1 MNSHAYRYELIE
13 NKKGMFD
20 NYVDMAYILTMEE
33 SSRRDHYM
41 NQIEKYIPH
50 KTITIQYNKGFK
62 KSNKKLYKQDSV
74 HDLNDAYYHVFLN
87 ALKNNYKNIIVFE
100 DNFIFDNTINQY
112 IVDNIGQFIKNNP
125 YHLYHLGPSF
135 HISMP
140 NITSLSHLK
149 SYILFSSHAVIYN
162 RDYIYHYIKKYE
174 IGFKLQTDHI
184 WSGLNILKYAY
195 YKPLCFQIYEDTE
208 NRDNWICSNIAI
220 KIINLLKLDKQ
231 YKPGFTILNI
241 ISYIVSFHLIYIFLT
256 FYL

>member
-13 NKKGMFD
+13 KKKGMFD
-20 NYVDMAYILTMEE
+20 NYVDMAYILTMED

-41 NQIEKYIPH
+41 NQIINYIPH
-50 KTITIQYNKGFK
+50 KTITIQHNKGFK

-100 DNFIFDNTINQY
+100 DDFIFDDTINEY
-112 IVDNIGQFIKNNP
+112 IIDDIGNFITKNS
-125 YHLYHLGPSF
+125 YHIYHLGSPF

-140 NITSLSHLK
+140 NITSLSHIK
-149 SYILFSSHAVIYN
+149 SLFIISSHGVIYN
-162 RDYIYHYIKKYE
+162 RDFAYYYIKNYE
-174 IGFKLQTDHI
+174 RGISLQYDFA
-184 WSGLNILKYAY
+184 WNSLSILKFTY
-195 YKPLCFQIYEDTE
+195 YKQLCFQISPDTE

-231 YKPGFTILNI
+231 YKPGFTILNV
-241 ISYIVSFHLIYIFLT
+241 ISFIVSFHLIYIFLK